1 VCWWDTIDR
10 QVWDMFGEEGEG
22 LVDCIVLMG
31 AGVTSTVGVIAVDHQ
46 YHVLLGRLQVL
57 GCSLARVLHPSSW
70 DVTCSHIQ
78 VAEVV
83 TQGHRFG
90 AVKGWLVHGRQVVW
104 QQRWGQS
111 SAGFVVVACKRFM
124 QQCKESLHFVCK
136 LLYLTL

>member
-1 VCWWDTIDR
+1 
-10 QVWDMFGEEGEG
+10 MFGDVGER

-31 AGVTSTVGVIAVDHQ
+31 AGVTSTEGVMVVDHQ

-57 GCSLARVLHPSSW
+57 GCSLARVSHPSSW

-90 AVKGWLVHGRQVVW
+90 AVKWWLVHGWQVSW
-104 QQRWGQS
+104 QRRWGQS
-111 SAGFVVVACKRFM
+111 STGFVVVACERFM

-136 LLYLTL
+136 LLYLAL

>member
-1 VCWWDTIDR
+1 
-10 QVWDMFGEEGEG
+10 MFGDVGER

-31 AGVTSTVGVIAVDHQ
+31 AGVTSTEGVMVVDHQ

-57 GCSLARVLHPSSW
+57 GCSLARVSHPSSW

-83 TQGHRFG
+83 TQGRRFG

>member
-1 VCWWDTIDR
+1 
-10 QVWDMFGEEGEG
+10 MFGDVGER

-31 AGVTSTVGVIAVDHQ
+31 AGVTSTEGVMVVDHQ

-57 GCSLARVLHPSSW
+57 GCSLARVSHPSSW

-90 AVKGWLVHGRQVVW
+90 AVKWWLVHGWQVGW
-104 QQRWGQS
+104 QRRWGQS
-111 SAGFVVVACKRFM
+111 STGFVVVACERFM

-136 LLYLTL
+136 LLYLAL